1 MRRYETVW
9 VVNGD
14 LPDEETK
21 ATIDK
26 FTKIIT
32 GQGGTLVSVEEWGRR
47 KLAYKIEG
55 TFRGYYVI
63 ADFAGL
69 PATVKELERNFRI
82 DDRIIRYLTTK
93 KSDKVDLAALEA
105 EIASKTQEAARI
117 KAEAE
122 KAEAERAAAAAAAAA
137 AASAPAAAPAEPEST
152 TTPATEA
159 APTEPAVEPGKE
171 A

>member
-14 LPDEETK
+14 LPDEEIK

-26 FTKIIT
+26 FTKVIT

-55 TFRGYYVI
+55 TFRGCYII

-93 KSDKVDLAALEA
+93 KADQVDLAALEA
-105 EIASKTQEAARI
+105 EIAAKAQDAAARV

-122 KAEAERAAAAAAAAA
+122 KAAAAAAAAA
-137 AASAPAAAPAEPEST
+137 AATPPEPEST

>member
-14 LPDEETK
+14 LPDEEVK
-21 ATIDK
+21 ATTDK

-55 TFRGYYVI
+55 TFRGCYII

-93 KSDKVDLAALEA
+93 KADQVDLAALEA
-105 EIASKTQEAARI
+105 EIAGKAQQAAKV

-137 AASAPAAAPAEPEST
+137 AAPAPAAEPSEPEST

-159 APTEPAVEPGKE
+159 AETEPAVEPGKE

>member
-14 LPDEETK
+14 LPDEEIK

-26 FTKIIT
+26 FTKVIT

-55 TFRGYYVI
+55 TFRGCYII

-93 KSDKVDLAALEA
+93 KADQVDLAALEA
-105 EIASKTQEAARI
+105 EIAAKAQDAAARV
-117 KAEAE
+117 KADAE
-122 KAEAERAAAAAAAAA
+122 KAAAAAAAAA
-137 AASAPAAAPAEPEST
+137 AATPPEPEST

>member
-14 LPDEETK
+14 LPDEEVK

-26 FTKIIT
+26 FTKVIT
-32 GQGGTLVSVEEWGRR
+32 GQGGTLVGVEEWGRR

-55 TFRGYYVI
+55 TFRGYYII

-69 PATVKELERNFRI
+69 PATVKELERNYRI
-82 DDRIIRYLTTK
+82 DDRVLRYLTTK
-93 KSDKVDLAALEA
+93 KADQVELATLEA
-105 EIASKTQEAARI
+105 EIATKAQEAARL

-122 KAEAERAAAAAAAAA
+122 KAEAAAAAAAAAP
-137 AASAPAAAPAEPEST
+137 APAPATEPAKTET
-152 TTPATEA
+152 TASPATEA
-159 APTEPAVEPGKE
+159 AAAEPAVDPGKE
-171 A
+171 D

>member
-14 LPDEETK
+14 LPDEEIK

-26 FTKIIT
+26 FSKVIT

-55 TFRGYYVI
+55 TFRGCYII

-93 KSDKVDLAALEA
+93 KSDQVDLAALEA
-105 EIASKTQEAARI
+105 EIAAKAQDAAARV

-122 KAEAERAAAAAAAAA
+122 KAAAAAAAAA
-137 AASAPAAAPAEPEST
+137 AATPPEPEST

>member
-14 LPDEETK
+14 LPDEEVK
-21 ATIDK
+21 ATTDK
-26 FTKIIT
+26 FTKVIT

-93 KSDKVDLAALEA
+93 KADQVDLAALEA
-105 EIASKTQEAARI
+105 EIATKAQEAARV
-117 KAEAE
+117 KVEAE
-122 KAEAERAAAAAAAAA
+122 KAEAERAAAAAAPT
-137 AASAPAAAPAEPEST
+137 PAAEPSEPEST

-159 APTEPAVEPGKE
+159 AETEPAVEPGKE